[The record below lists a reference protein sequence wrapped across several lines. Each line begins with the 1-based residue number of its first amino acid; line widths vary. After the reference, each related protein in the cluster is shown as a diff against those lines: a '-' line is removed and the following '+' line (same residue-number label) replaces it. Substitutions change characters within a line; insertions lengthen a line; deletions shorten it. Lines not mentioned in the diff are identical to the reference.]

1 MLVWQMDKHFLK
13 KTLSGRHT
21 GLITAI
27 MMVMVLS
34 YIFSCSRTPKT
45 IVSKM
50 TVIVESESDTNK
62 SQPFYIV
69 FRSVNVNEFLTQTYQ
84 NVADMVFNKPDDL
97 SLLGTQ
103 LVIPGEKF
111 KMIIEQP
118 VKNNLGVY
126 SFFTE
131 PSDKWKMMIPQPLE
145 KKYVIKLESNEIF
158 RVKKK
163 KGILKK
169 ALFFL
174 D

>member
-1 MLVWQMDKHFLK
+1 MDKHFRK
-13 KTLSGRHT
+13 KILSGRHT

-27 MMVMVLS
+27 LMVMILS
-34 YIFSCSRTPKT
+34 FICNCSRTPKT

-84 NVADMVFNKPDDL
+84 DVAGMVFNKPDDP
-97 SLLGTQ
+97 SLLGIQ

-111 KMIIEQP
+111 KMIMEQP

-126 SFFTE
+126 GFFTE
-131 PSDKWKMMIPQPLE
+131 PGDKWKMMIPQPLE
-145 KKYVIKLESNEIF
+145 KKYVIKLESNGIL
-158 RVKKK
+158 RAKKK
-163 KGILKK
+163 KGVLKK